1 MTRSE
6 RPARP
11 TRKRPVNSRAQG
23 PAKGSGKAPA
33 RKVAA
38 PQEFTLPESTT
49 PALPVVEAF
58 DELDMPAALL
68 KTLVAQGVTEPFP
81 IQAATLPNSLAGRD
95 ILGRG
100 RTGSGKTLAFGLAL
114 LARTAG
120 GGPSRGHRSR
130 SFSYRPVS
138 WRSRSPTH
146 SRRTRPRCS
155 CGWPRSSAVCR

>member
-6 RPARP
+6 RPAARVA
-11 TRKRPVNSRAQG
+11 RRRPVSSRAKG
-23 PAKGSGKAPA
+23 PVKGSGKTAA
-33 RKVAA
+33 RKVAP
-38 PQEFTLPESTT
+38 PQEFTLPETVT
-49 PALPVVEAF
+49 PALPAVGAF

-114 LARTAG
+114 LARTCLLYTSDA
-120 GGPSRGHRSR
+120 
-130 SFSYRPVS
+130 
-138 WRSRSPTH
+138 
-146 SRRTRPRCS
+146 
-155 CGWPRSSAVCR
+155 ADEL